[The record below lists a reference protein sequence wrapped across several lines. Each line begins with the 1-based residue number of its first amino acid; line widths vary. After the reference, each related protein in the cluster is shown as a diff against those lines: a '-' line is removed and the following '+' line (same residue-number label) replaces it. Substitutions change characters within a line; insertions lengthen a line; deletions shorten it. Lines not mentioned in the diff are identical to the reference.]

1 MILLFEGVNGVGK
14 TTYIRQVEK
23 RIGWP
28 AYSAFRG
35 KDDKYDSSMLDKLSR
50 LGIPVNTFVDEMYMV
65 DLVRATGINLIVDRS
80 FPSAAAYDEVFDQG
94 TFADREATEEIW
106 LDLVREAGMLYVW
119 LCAPYEV
126 TRIRSTG
133 VRLSEREHSCLEEHF
148 KKWYEKIPTD
158 KLMID
163 TSATNFR
170 NGVNKVCQALKK

>member
-23 RIGWP
+23 RTGWP
-28 AYSAFRG
+28 SYSAFRG
-35 KDDKYDSSMLDKLSR
+35 VADKYDSSMLDELAR
-50 LGIPVNTFVDEMYMV
+50 LGIPVNTFIDEMYMA

-80 FPSAAAYDEVFDQG
+80 FPSAVAYDEVFDQG
-94 TFADREATEEIW
+94 TFVDREATEKIW
-106 LDLVREAGMLYVW
+106 LDLVKEAGMLYVW

-133 VRLSEREHSCLEEHF
+133 VRLNRQEHFYLEEHF
-148 KKWYEKIPTD
+148 RKWYEKIPTE

-163 TSATNFR
+163 TGAINVAS
-170 NGVNKVCQALKK
+170 GVNRICRALKK